1 MFATFSA
8 AFLGYWALMWSSTGL
23 YNIAIKIT
31 SGVLAAWGLIEA
43 LQYWGFV
50 VPALSK

>member
-1 MFATFSA
+1 
-8 AFLGYWALMWSSTGL
+8 MWSHTGL

-31 SGVLAAWGLIEA
+31 SGALAAWGLIEA

-50 VPALSK
+50 VPALS